1 MARKRS
7 RIDPERFLQLGFIAL
22 LAVCAAQ
29 VLWWILDEVYYT
41 RSVVESTIKHYE
53 EDVVSARLMLSQGVP
68 ADTVLAHFP
77 GLVADSGPGRV
88 VVNPEIVDKLRDERR
103 DRLDRFGWEGSFFLL
118 VIIAGVGVL
127 ARAMRQDTQ
136 LRKRQQNFV
145 AAVSHEFKSPIASM
159 RLSAETLQMR
169 RLEPDKQERILQRL
183 VDDLDRLET
192 TVVNILD
199 TARVEEGALELE
211 ATRMDVSSVVEQ
223 VVQDLTMR
231 AREAGV
237 TIETDLEESL
247 EVEADP
253 VAMRSVLR
261 NLLDNALKATESK
274 VAESE
279 DAGRPRGH
287 IRVGAS
293 REGRFVRV
301 QVSDDGVGFAPEEG
315 QHLFKKFYRPGDEM
329 QRESRGSGLGLYLV
343 EQFVKLDG
351 GRVEAHSAGKGQG
364 AVFSTFWPA
373 AREARG

>member
-1 MARKRS
+1 MPHKRS

-29 VLWWILDEVYYT
+29 VLWWIVDEVYYT
-41 RSVVESTIKHYE
+41 RRVVEDTVRHYE
-53 EDVVSARLMLSQGVP
+53 EDAISARLMLSQGVP
-68 ADTVLAHFP
+68 ARTVLAHFP
-77 GLVADSGPGRV
+77 SLIEDSGPARV
-88 VVNPEIVDKLRDERR
+88 TVNPVIVEELRTERR

-159 RLSAETLQMR
+159 RLSAETLQLR
-169 RLEPDKQERILQRL
+169 RLEPEKQGRILQRL

-192 TVVNILD
+192 TVINILD

-211 ATRMDVSSVVEQ
+211 ATRIDVPSVIEQ
-223 VVQDLTMR
+223 VVRDVEMR

-237 TIETDLEESL
+237 RVETEFEDAL
-247 EVEADP
+247 EVEADH

-261 NLLDNALKATESK
+261 NLIDNALKATEGK
-274 VAESE
+274 GEGG
-279 DAGRPRGH
+279 GR
-287 IRVGAS
+287 IRIGA
-293 REGRFVRV
+293 RRDGRFVRV
-301 QVSDDGVGFAPEEG
+301 EVADDGVGFAPEEA

-351 GRVEAHSAGKGQG
+351 GRVEAYSAGQGQG
-364 AVFSTFWPA
+364 AVFRTFWPA
-373 AREARG
+373 AGEVRG

>member
-1 MARKRS
+1 
-7 RIDPERFLQLGFIAL
+7 
-22 LAVCAAQ
+22 
-29 VLWWILDEVYYT
+29 VLWWIVDEVYYT
-41 RSVVESTIKHYE
+41 RRVVEETIQHYE
-53 EDVVSARLMLSQGVP
+53 EDAISARLMLSQGLP

-77 GLVADSGPGRV
+77 GLVADPGPKQV
-88 VVNPEIVDKLRDERR
+88 AVNPAIVERLHSER
-103 DRLDRFGWEGSFFLL
+103 KDRLDRFGWEGSFFLL

-159 RLSAETLQMR
+159 RLSAETLQLR
-169 RLEPDKQERILQRL
+169 RVEPDKQQRILQRL

-211 ATRMDVSSVVEQ
+211 PTRIDVSSVIQQ
-223 VVQDLTMR
+223 VVQDVEMR
-231 AREAGV
+231 AAEAAV
-237 TIETDLEESL
+237 TIETELSDGL

-261 NLLDNALKATESK
+261 NLVDNALKATEGKIANSGGDEK
-274 VAESE
+274 
-279 DAGRPRGH
+279 GR
-287 IRVGAS
+287 IRVAA
-293 REGRFVRV
+293 RLEGRFVRV
-301 QVSDDGVGFAPEEG
+301 EVADDGVGFAPEEA

-351 GRVEAHSAGKGQG
+351 GRVEAHSAGKGKG
-364 AVFSTFWPA
+364 AVFSTFWPSA
-373 AREARG
+373 GEARG